1 MAKVKIRGQRPTRR
15 RTWESAERF
24 VVVAWFALLPLMFSL
39 EGYDQF
45 RIPKT
50 LFLEAGVAVLLLLR
64 CAGGNWRFGMRWKG
78 WEGLLLAATVYVG
91 VHCLLSP
98 RPAVSLRA
106 FGHMLVLVALYFLIK
121 GRLDE
126 PLQRRVWAAFTVS
139 AALNAV
145 LCILQF
151 HGWIPLLNASG
162 EILEGRINPAG
173 LIGEVN
179 SGGMIFALGALAA
192 AWFAAFRTGF
202 ARAGSALCLGANL
215 AGLAYTRT
223 LSAWVGFLAACLVLA
238 VLFHVWVLTH
248 PARRSGLTLFWGT
261 ALAVALVGGLLAWQ
275 AGVWGRVQ
283 LVWRQVEQGDWT
295 VATAGRAPVFQLTWA
310 MIRQAPLTGHGLNTF
325 GRDFFYFRAGTE
337 EARGV
342 KLLYQPGAFREVHN
356 DYLQVWEELGL
367 PGLIFLLAL
376 LVQPVVLSL
385 KTLKGVSSPE
395 RFAWHGWLLAGWI
408 LCAVVALAFFPLRLA
423 LTAAVWVLLAACL
436 RRLDENG
443 VSERDPDRPARLG
456 RRGGILRGLI
466 VLGAILWLVW
476 LGMLWRSNVQMGRAA
491 LLVQGTAAEGRSPRE
506 ARLLADEAALLLE
519 RIEKYGPSLREY
531 WALRGV
537 ALLKA
542 GRYDEAVPVL
552 ERAAETSP
560 SPEVWTNLA
569 AAHLAR
575 RDYGEA
581 ERCLETALAYEPRY
595 EQARRALEYLRRQQG
610 S

>member
-15 RTWESAERF
+15 WTSESTERF
-24 VVVAWFALLPLMFSL
+24 VIVAWFALLPLVFSL

-64 CAGGNWRFGMRWKG
+64 CAGGNWRFGMRWKS
-78 WEGLLLAATVYVG
+78 WEGLLLAATAYVG
-91 VHCLLSP
+91 VHSLFSP

-106 FGHMLVLVALYFLIK
+106 FGHILVLVALYFLIK

-126 PLQRRVWAAFTVS
+126 ALQKRVWAAFTVS

-179 SGGMIFALGALAA
+179 SGGMIFALGMLAA
-192 AWFAAFRTGF
+192 GWFAAFRTGF
-202 ARAGSALCLGANL
+202 VRIAMALCGAANL

-223 LSAWVGFLAACLVLA
+223 LSAWAGFLAACLVLA

-248 PARRSGLTLFWGT
+248 PARRSRLALFW
-261 ALAVALVGGLLAWQ
+261 AAMLAVGLAGSLLAWQ

-283 LVWRQVEQGDWT
+283 GVWRQVEQGDWT

-325 GRDFFYFRAGTE
+325 GRDFFYFRASTE
-337 EARGV
+337 EARAV

-367 PGLIFLLAL
+367 PALLFLLAL
-376 LVQPVVLSL
+376 LVLPLILSL
-385 KTLKGVSSPE
+385 KRLRRIPSPE
-395 RFAWHGWLLAGWI
+395 HFAWHGWLVAGWT
-408 LCAVVALAFFPLRLA
+408 LCSVVALAFFPLRLA

-436 RRLDENG
+436 RCLHENG
-443 VSERDPDRPARLG
+443 VSERDPHRPARLG
-456 RRGGILRGLI
+456 RHGGILRGLV
-466 VLGAILWLVW
+466 VLGAVLWLAW
-476 LGMLWRSNVQMGRAA
+476 LGMLWRANVQMGRAA
-491 LLVQGTAAEGRSPRE
+491 LLLQGTTAEGRSPRE
-506 ARLLADEAALLLE
+506 ARLLADEAALRLE

-542 GRYDEAVPVL
+542 GRYDEAAAVL

-569 AAHLAR
+569 AVHLAR
-575 RDYGEA
+575 RDYREA
-581 ERCLETALAYEPRY
+581 ERCLQTALAYEPRY
-595 EQARRALEYLRRQQG
+595 EQARQALEYLRRQQG